1 MSDVLTPPVPVEPD
15 VLLYRVW
22 EASRILRISRTAVF
36 DQIRRRRL
44 RSVTEGRRRLIPAT
58 AVREYV
64 ALLEREAQGAA

>member
-64 ALLEREAQGAA
+64 ALLERDAQGAA